1 MSKTKKQIDEFFKI
15 KQEQLETL
23 QPRSQMILN
32 DEPLYPIHECWCGNQ
47 ETCDCISEPND
58 NDEWGEMI
66 PLPGSRV
73 ATKEEMAE
81 LDKIKLPF

>member
-1 MSKTKKQIDEFFKI
+1 MVKTKEQIDDFFKV
-15 KQEQLETL
+15 KQELLERGET
-23 QPRSQMILN
+23 RSQMILN